1 VLQRRATIR
10 NVRPQRPGGEAGF
23 TYLALLFMIIILGV
37 TLSATGVIWHSAAQ
51 RDKERELLFVGE
63 QFRQAIRSYYLQ
75 TPGGVKRY
83 PLRLEDLIK
92 DPRFAGMRRHLRQI
106 YIDPMAGTK
115 EWGLIKASD
124 GGIMGVFSQSE
135 DRPIRV
141 SFEHP
146 LQRDFAEKTKYREWK
161 FVYLAGFTSDRSRPL
176 P

>member
-10 NVRPQRPGGEAGF
+10 NVRPRRPGSEAGF
-23 TYLALLFMIIILGV
+23 TYLALLFMVIILGV

-51 RDKERELLFVGE
+51 RDKERELLFIGE

-75 TPGGVKRY
+75 TPGGVKRF
-83 PLRLEDLIK
+83 PPRLGDLIK

-106 YIDPMAGTK
+106 YVDPMTGTK
-115 EWGLIKASD
+115 EWGLIKAPD